1 MKKQLLLT
9 LTLAV
14 APLLF
19 MGCATSGGPVLT
31 QQTLNDAA
39 IVLEGAARGAA
50 VLAIAKD
57 AKNREYVQLAVAAL
71 DTFLVGDSYV
81 PGDLV
86 KALSPVVAKVN
97 DPAVFL
103 AVNTATDFYQAF
115 YGRYVKGKVSENA
128 NAKMFLTAL
137 RDGAA
142 SALSAKIGANDAEKA
157 ERYIAQVRA
166 EMAMK

>member
-1 MKKQLLLT
+1 MKKKILLIT
-9 LTLAV
+9 LL
-14 APLLF
+14 PLPPLPF
-19 MGCATSGGPVLT
+19 MGCATSGQGPVLT

-97 DPAVFL
+97 DPAV
-103 AVNTATDFYQAF
+103 
-115 YGRYVKGKVSENA
+115 
-128 NAKMFLTAL
+128 
-137 RDGAA
+137 
-142 SALSAKIGANDAEKA
+142 
-157 ERYIAQVRA
+157 
-166 EMAMK
+166 

>member
-1 MKKQLLLT
+1 MKKQLLLII
-9 LTLAV
+9 LAI
-14 APLLF
+14 APMLF
-19 MGCATSGGPVLT
+19 MGCATSGQGPVLT

-142 SALSAKIGANDAEKA
+142 SALSAKISANDAEKA
-157 ERYIAQVRA
+157 EKYIAQDSC
-166 EMAMK
+166 